1 MTHGLRKRRSIRN
14 TVQLLRDFNKFTA
27 NLVTEGKMTPELW
40 AQLYGVHERT
50 NKQITVLAE
59 RPKKEEIEKADITE
73 IGEARST
80 QKML

>member
-1 MTHGLRKRRSIRN
+1 
-14 TVQLLRDFNKFTA
+14 
-27 NLVTEGKMTPELW
+27 MTPQLW
-40 AQLYGVHERT
+40 AQLYGVQERT